1 MIEYLRWVIAPENR
15 NANIFT
21 FITVVASGIISWL
34 ISAVYFRKSNRDTL
48 NAAVFYPIRRL
59 LNEGISA
66 DNYQTLIELTK
77 DYSMRYIKNKERS
90 VIEELLSA
98 YKNVKDYKKEQ
109 TYAESLDDYFKV
121 RLRKSRVNTKPVPV
135 RDEGELIGYEEPQ
148 NGIEPL
154 TDILAKLIKDKYVEN
169 VEDCELECKKEI
181 LRLFKLYAKECYGV
195 DKEIPFFDDN
205 SIIDVLKTSEA
216 QMEWDVKYER
226 YKAAKEAFLNMK
238 AIKRL

>member
-1 MIEYLRWVIAPENR
+1 MIEYLRWVIAQENR

-48 NAAVFYPIRRL
+48 NVAVFYPIRRL

-98 YKNVKDYKKEQ
+98 YESVRKFDRKTV
-109 TYAESLDDYFKV
+109 YADSLYEYFKFK
-121 RLRKSRVNTKPVPV
+121 LRKSGVNTKPVPV
-135 RDEGELIGYEEPQ
+135 RDEGELVGYEEPQ
-148 NGIEPL
+148 NDIEPL
-154 TDILAKLIKDKYVEN
+154 TDILAELIEDKYVEN
-169 VEDCELECKKEI
+169 EEDCELECEKEI

-195 DKEIPFFDDN
+195 DKEIPFFDDH
-205 SIIDVLKTSEA
+205 SIIEVLKTSKA
-216 QMEWDVKYER
+216 QKKWDVKHER

>member
-77 DYSMRYIKNKERS
+77 DYSMRYIKNKERP

-98 YKNVKDYKKEQ
+98 YENVKDYKKEE
-109 TYAESLDDYFKV
+109 TYANSLYDYFKL
-121 RLRKSRVNTKPVPV
+121 RLRKSGVNTKPVPV
-135 RDEGELIGYEEPQ
+135 RDEGELVAQEEPGGVKYLASDLQ
-148 NGIEPL
+148 KIFENNCI
-154 TDILAKLIKDKYVEN
+154 TDE
-169 VEDCELECKKEI
+169 EDCEWEYKEEI
-181 LRLFKLYAKECYGV
+181 LRVFKLYAKECYGV
-195 DKEIPFFDDN
+195 DKEIPFFDDH
-205 SIIDVLKTSEA
+205 SIIEVLKTSKT
-216 QMEWDVKYER
+216 QKKWDVKYER